1 VDQIFDRFER
11 LFKSWVSSDTA
22 ELFGSASSHAGRS
35 SGGRSGDPDLDSA
48 MDELNDFL
56 DTGRTE
62 TEAREREKARRE
74 REESARRAS
83 NSKSNSSSSSGSS
96 SYKTYS
102 RPEGPPQVLL
112 QAYRSLGLAYGTP
125 FPEVKAAYKRLLMQN
140 HPDRNSATPDQVKR
154 STEISVQLNAAY
166 HRIETWNATGKMDDA

>member
-1 VDQIFDRFER
+1 MDQIFDRFER
-11 LFKSWVSSDTA
+11 LFKSWVSNDTA
-22 ELFGSASSHAGRS
+22 DLFGSASFRSGRS
-35 SGGRSGDPDLDSA
+35 SGERRSGDPDLDSA

-74 REESARRAS
+74 REEAARRS
-83 NSKSNSSSSSGSS
+83 SSSNSSS
-96 SYKTYS
+96 YTTYS
-102 RPEGPPQVLL
+102 RPTGPPAELV
-112 QAYRSLGLAYGTP
+112 QAYRSLGLTYGTP

-140 HPDRNSATPDQVKR
+140 HPDRNSATPDQLKR

-166 HRIETWNATGKMDDA
+166 HRIETWNSTGKLDNT